1 MLEGPKRVNPS
12 CSCDT
17 HPPTH
22 PPTTPTITH
31 SHIQTHT
38 NTLSLSLR
46 LSDSVRVFC
55 LTKGWISLASEG
67 NVDRTAN
74 ARSKALLEHRWI
86 VDPSQCCRSRREVCV
101 KKRTQEQRGVT
112 LSRQEIASQPV
123 L

>member
-1 MLEGPKRVNPS
+1 MNAYDHDEKQGVSSTSQSSSIVLPLLPLTPS
-12 CSCDT
+12 
-17 HPPTH
+17 
-22 PPTTPTITH
+22 I
-31 SHIQTHT
+31 
-38 NTLSLSLR
+38 LSLSLR